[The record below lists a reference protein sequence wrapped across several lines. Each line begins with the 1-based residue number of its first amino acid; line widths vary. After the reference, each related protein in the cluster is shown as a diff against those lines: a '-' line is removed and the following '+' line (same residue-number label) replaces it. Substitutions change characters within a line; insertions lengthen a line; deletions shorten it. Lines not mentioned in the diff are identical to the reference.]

1 MGGQLSAMGEGQGVR
16 RGLVVADLRNHSQ
29 IFTLRREPNP
39 GRSLLWGGL
48 NKHMSVGEAGREGV

>member
-1 MGGQLSAMGEGQGVR
+1 MGEGQGVR

-48 NKHMSVGEAGREGV
+48 NKHVSVGEAGREGV